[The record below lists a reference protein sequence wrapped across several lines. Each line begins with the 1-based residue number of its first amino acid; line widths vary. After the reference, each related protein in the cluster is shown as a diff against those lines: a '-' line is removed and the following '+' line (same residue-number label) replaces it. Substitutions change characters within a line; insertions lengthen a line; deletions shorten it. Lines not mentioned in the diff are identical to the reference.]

1 LSAIDEVRERT
12 DIVELVSAYFPLQ
25 KAGRNFKALCP
36 FHKEKTPS
44 FIVFPDGQRWHC
56 FGACATGGDI
66 FTFVM
71 KMESLEFGEALRFL
85 ARRAGISLAPRREGE
100 VEEEKRK
107 HLLLRINAAAA
118 QYFHHL
124 LRESPEGESAR
135 EYLARREIEPT
146 SIEAF
151 QLGYALDAWEALR
164 GYLVERGYEEADI
177 FAAGLSVER
186 VREDPGRKGGG
197 YYDRF
202 RGRLIFPIRD
212 IRGEVIGF
220 GARALDDSQP
230 KYLNSPETPLFSKG
244 RVLYGIDLAKR
255 AIREKDQVIIVEG
268 YTDVITAHQRG
279 FRNVVASMG
288 TALTENQ
295 VRELKRLT
303 KRLVLALDADKAGD
317 AATRR
322 GLGVATEVFR
332 DSVVP
337 VPLGRN
343 LIGYEARLDADI
355 RIAILPEGKDPDDVL
370 REEVGLW
377 AELVAEALPVVDYY
391 FSLISSRLDLSSAKG
406 KSAAAKELLPIIE
419 ELGDEVEKSHYL
431 QKLARLIKVD
441 EKRLLLEAEPKRFPI
456 LQDPGRKGSW
466 KDVEPQE
473 KRGGLISGF
482 PGFLFGVEKRL
493 LLLFLEEPWRMEKVD
508 EELEGVGSGPLVPED
523 FEEIENRAI
532 FSVLRGWLSE
542 RIPEGR
548 EGGREEPWDLE
559 RFGANLDA
567 ILQERFVHLLD
578 LRSRMSAL
586 AERDGGREALLCAL
600 RLREHRLQ
608 REMETLHFLER
619 DAEEENDRET
629 LMQLARVTS
638 ERKDE
643 VGRVKKARYEKSL
656 LRRSRKGRPGEGSW
670 LVEA

>member
-1 LSAIDEVRERT
+1 MSAIDEVRERT

-44 FIVFPDGQRWHC
+44 FIVFPDSQRWHC
-56 FGACATGGDI
+56 FGACAAGGDI

-71 KMESLEFGEALRFL
+71 KMENLEFGEALRFL

-107 HLLLRINAAAA
+107 RLLLRINAAAT

-124 LRESPEGESAR
+124 LRESPEGELAR
-135 EYLARREIEPT
+135 EYLARRDIEPT

-151 QLGYALDAWEALR
+151 KLGYALDEWEALK

-186 VREDPGRKGGG
+186 EGGG

-268 YTDVITAHQRG
+268 YTDVISAHQRG

-303 KRLVLALDADKAGD
+303 KRFVLALDADKAGD

-322 GLGVATEVFR
+322 GLEVATEVFR

-355 RIAILPEGKDPDDVL
+355 RIAILPEGRDPDDVL
-370 REEVGLW
+370 REEARVW
-377 AELVAEALPVVDYY
+377 AELVEGALPVVDYY
-391 FSLISSRLDLSSAKG
+391 FSLLSSRLDLSSAKG
-406 KSAAAKELLPIIE
+406 KSAAAKELLPLIE

-441 EKRLLLEAEPKRFPI
+441 EKRLLLETEPKRFV
-456 LQDPGRKGSW
+456 G
-466 KDVEPQE
+466 PQE
-473 KRGGLISGF
+473 KRDGLISGF

-493 LLLFLEEPWRMEKVD
+493 LLLFLEEPQRMKRVD
-508 EELEGVGSGPLVPED
+508 EELEEVGSGSLTPED
-523 FEEIENRAI
+523 FEDIENREV
-532 FSVLRGWLSE
+532 FSALRGWLSE
-542 RIPEGR
+542 RVLEG
-548 EGGREEPWDLE
+548 EGESMEGAWDLE
-559 RFGANLDA
+559 RFGADLDVA
-567 ILQERFVHLLD
+567 LQERFAHLLD
-578 LRSRMSAL
+578 LRNQMSVL
-586 AERDGGREALLCAL
+586 AERDGDREAVHCAL

-619 DAEEENDRET
+619 DAEEEEDRET

-643 VGRVKKARYEKSL
+643 VGRVKKARYQKSL
-656 LRRSRKGRPGEGSW
+656 LRTSRRERPWESSW

>member
-1 LSAIDEVRERT
+1 MRERT
-12 DIVELVSAYFPLQ
+12 DIVELVSTYFPLQ

-56 FGACATGGDI
+56 FGACAAGGDI

-71 KMESLEFGEALRFL
+71 RMENLEFGEALRFL

-107 HLLLRINAAAA
+107 RLLLRINAAAA

-124 LRESPEGESAR
+124 LRESPEGEFVR
-135 EYLARREIEPT
+135 EYLVRREIEPT

-151 QLGYALDAWEALR
+151 QLGYALNEWEALKR
-164 GYLVERGYEEADI
+164 YLVEKGYEETDI

-230 KYLNSPETPLFSKG
+230 KYLNSPETPVFSKG

-303 KRLVLALDADKAGD
+303 KRFVLALDADKAGD

-322 GLGVATEVFR
+322 GLEVATEIFR

-355 RIAILPEGKDPDDVL
+355 SIAILPEGRDPDDVL
-370 REEVGLW
+370 REKAGLW
-377 AELVAEALPVVDYY
+377 AELVEGALPVVDYY
-391 FSLISSRLDLSSAKG
+391 FSLLSSRLDLSSAKG

-441 EKRLLLEAEPKRFPI
+441 EKRLLLETEPKRFP
-456 LQDPGRKGSW
+456 KGSW

-473 KRGGLISGF
+473 KRDGLISGF

-493 LLLFLEEPWRMEKVD
+493 LLLFLEEPRQMERVD
-508 EELEGVGSGPLVPED
+508 EELEEVGSGPLTPED
-523 FEEIENRAI
+523 FEDIEDREI
-532 FSVLRGWLSE
+532 FSALRGRLSE
-542 RIPEGR
+542 RRLEGQ
-548 EGGREEPWDLE
+548 EGMVEEPWDLE
-559 RFGANLDA
+559 RFGADLDA
-567 ILQERFVHLLD
+567 MLQERFAHLLD
-578 LRSRMSAL
+578 LRSRMSVL
-586 AERDGGREALLCAL
+586 AERDGDREAVLCAL

-619 DAEEENDRET
+619 DAEEEEDRET

-656 LRRSRKGRPGEGSW
+656 LRRRRRERPWEGS
-670 LVEA
+670 

>member
-12 DIVELVSAYFPLQ
+12 DIVDLVSAYFPLQ

-44 FIVFPDGQRWHC
+44 FIVFPDNQRWHC
-56 FGACATGGDI
+56 FGACASGGDV

-71 KMESLEFGEALRFL
+71 KMENLEFGEALRLL
-85 ARRAGISLAPRREGE
+85 ARRAGISLAPRREEE

-124 LRESPEGESAR
+124 LRESPEEEFVR

-151 QLGYALDAWEALR
+151 QLGYALNEWEALKR
-164 GYLVERGYEEADI
+164 HLVERGYDEADI

-186 VREDPGRKGGG
+186 EGGG

-212 IRGEVIGF
+212 ILGEVIGF

-244 RVLYGIDLAKR
+244 AVLYGIDLAKR
-255 AIREKDQVIIVEG
+255 AIREKDQAIIVEG

-303 KRLVLALDADKAGD
+303 KRFVLALDADKAGD
-317 AATRR
+317 AATQR
-322 GLGVATEVFR
+322 GLEVATEIFR

-355 RIAILPEGKDPDDVL
+355 RIAILPKGRDPDDVL
-370 REEVGLW
+370 REEPGLW
-377 AELVAEALPVVDYY
+377 AELVEGALPVVDYY

-419 ELGDEVEKSHYL
+419 ELSDEVEKNHYL

-441 EKRLLLEAEPKRFPI
+441 EKRLLSESEPKRF
-456 LQDPGRKGSW
+456 
-466 KDVEPQE
+466 VEPQE

-482 PGFLFGVEKRL
+482 PPYLFGPEKRL
-493 LLLFLEEPWRMEKVD
+493 LLLFLEEPWRMNRVD
-508 EELEGVGSGPLVPED
+508 EELEEVGSEPLAPED
-523 FEEIENRAI
+523 FEEIENREI
-532 FSVLRGWLSE
+532 FSALRKRLSE
-542 RIPEGR
+542 GILEGQG
-548 EGGREEPWDLE
+548 ESMEERWDPE

-567 ILQERFVHLLD
+567 MLQERFVHLLD
-578 LRSRMSAL
+578 LKSRMSIL
-586 AERDGGREALLCAL
+586 AERDGDREAVLCAL
-600 RLREHRLQ
+600 RLREYRLQ

-619 DAEEENDRET
+619 DAEEEKDRET

-643 VGRVKKARYEKSL
+643 MGRVKKARYEKSL
-656 LRRSRKGRPGEGSW
+656 LRRNRRERPWEGSW

>member
-1 LSAIDEVRERT
+1 MSAIDEVRERT

-44 FIVFPDGQRWHC
+44 FILFPDSQRWHC
-56 FGACATGGDI
+56 FGACAAGGDI

-71 KMESLEFGEALRFL
+71 KMENLEFGEALRFL

-107 HLLLRINAAAA
+107 SLLLRINAAAA

-124 LRESPEGESAR
+124 LRESPEGEFVR

-146 SIEAF
+146 TIEAF
-151 QLGYALDAWEALR
+151 QLGYALDEWEAQK

-186 VREDPGRKGGG
+186 EGGG

-230 KYLNSPETPLFSKG
+230 KYLNSPETPVFSKG
-244 RVLYGIDLAKR
+244 RVLYGINLAKR

-268 YTDVITAHQRG
+268 YTDVISAHQRG
-279 FRNVVASMG
+279 FRNIVASMG

-303 KRLVLALDADKAGD
+303 KRFVLALDADKAGD

-322 GLGVATEVFR
+322 GLEVATEVFR

-355 RIAILPEGKDPDDVL
+355 RIAILPEGRDPDDVL
-370 REEVGLW
+370 RGEAGLW
-377 AELVAEALPVVDYY
+377 AELVEGALPVVDYY
-391 FSLISSRLDLSSAKG
+391 FSLLSSRLDLSSAKG

-441 EKRLLLEAEPKRFPI
+441 EKRLLLETEPKRFP
-456 LQDPGRKGSW
+456 KGSW
-466 KDVEPQE
+466 RDVAPQE

-493 LLLFLEEPWRMEKVD
+493 LLLFLEEPRRMERID
-508 EELEGVGSGPLVPED
+508 EELEEVGSGPLAPED
-523 FEEIENRAI
+523 FEEIENREISSA
-532 FSVLRGWLSE
+532 LRGWLSE
-542 RIPEGR
+542 RVLEGR
-548 EGGREEPWDLE
+548 EGSMKEPWDLE

-567 ILQERFVHLLD
+567 MLQERFVYLLD
-578 LRSRMSAL
+578 LRGRMSVL
-586 AERDGGREALLCAL
+586 AERDGDWEAVLCAL

-619 DAEEENDRET
+619 DAEEEEDRET
-629 LMQLARVTS
+629 LMQLAGVTS

-656 LRRSRKGRPGEGSW
+656 LRRSRRERPWEGSW
-670 LVEA
+670 LAEA

>member
-1 LSAIDEVRERT
+1 LSAVDEVRERT
-12 DIVELVSAYFPLQ
+12 DIVDLVSAYFPLQ

-56 FGACATGGDI
+56 FGACAVGGDI

-71 KMESLEFGEALRFL
+71 KMENLEFGEALRFL
-85 ARRAGISLAPRREGE
+85 ARRAGISLAPRREEE
-100 VEEEKRK
+100 VEEEKRRS
-107 HLLLRINAAAA
+107 LLLRINAAAA

-124 LRESPEGESAR
+124 LRESPEGEFVR
-135 EYLARREIEPT
+135 EYLARREIEPA

-151 QLGYALDAWEALR
+151 QLGYALEEWEALK

-186 VREDPGRKGGG
+186 EGGG

-230 KYLNSPETPLFSKG
+230 KYLNSPDTLVFSKG

-255 AIREKDQVIIVEG
+255 AICEKDQVIIVEG

-279 FRNVVASMG
+279 FKNVVASMG

-303 KRLVLALDADKAGD
+303 KRIVLALDADKAGD

-322 GLGVATEVFR
+322 GLEVATDLFR

-355 RIAILPEGKDPDDVL
+355 RIAILPEGRDPDDVL
-370 REEVGLW
+370 REETGLW
-377 AELVAEALPVVDYY
+377 AELVEGALPVVDYY
-391 FSLISSRLDLSSAKG
+391 FSLISSRLDLGSAKG

-419 ELGDEVEKSHYL
+419 TLGDEVEKSHYL
-431 QKLARLIKVD
+431 QKLAHLIRVD
-441 EKRLLLEAEPKRFPI
+441 EKRLLLEAGPKRF
-456 LQDPGRKGSW
+456 
-466 KDVEPQE
+466 VEPGE
-473 KRGGLISGF
+473 KRGGLISSF

-493 LLLFLEEPWRMEKVD
+493 LLLFLEEPRRMGGVD
-508 EELEGVGSGPLVPED
+508 EGLEGVGSEPLTPED
-523 FEEIENRAI
+523 FEDIENREI
-532 FSVLRGWLSE
+532 FSALRRWLSM
-542 RIPEGR
+542 RILEEGE
-548 EGGREEPWDLE
+548 EGGAGAWDLE
-559 RFGANLDA
+559 GFGAELDPM
-567 ILQERFVHLLD
+567 LQERFAHLLD
-578 LRSRMSAL
+578 LRSRMSVL
-586 AERDGGREALLCAL
+586 AERDGDREAILCAL
-600 RLREHRLQ
+600 RLREYRLQ
-608 REMETLHFLER
+608 REMETLHFLAR
-619 DAEEENDRET
+619 DAEEEEDRET

-656 LRRSRKGRPGEGSW
+656 LRRRRRERPWEGSW
-670 LVEA
+670 LAEG

>member
-1 LSAIDEVRERT
+1 MSAIDEVRERT
-12 DIVELVSAYFPLQ
+12 DIVDLVSAYFPLQ

-44 FIVFPDGQRWHC
+44 FIVFADGQRWHC

-71 KMESLEFGEALRFL
+71 KMENLEFGEALRFL
-85 ARRAGISLAPRREGE
+85 ARRAGISLAPRREEE
-100 VEEEKRK
+100 VEEEKKRG
-107 HLLLRINAAAA
+107 LLLRINAAAA

-124 LRESPEGESAR
+124 LREGPEGEFVR
-135 EYLARREIEPT
+135 EYLGRREIEPT

-151 QLGYALDAWEALR
+151 QLGYALNEWEALKN
-164 GYLVERGYEEADI
+164 YLVERGYEEADI

-212 IRGEVIGF
+212 VRGEVIGF

-230 KYLNSPETPLFSKG
+230 KYLNSPETAVFSKG
-244 RVLYGIDLAKR
+244 RVLYGIDLAKQ
-255 AIREKDQVIIVEG
+255 AVREKDQVIIVEG

-303 KRLVLALDADKAGD
+303 RRFILALDADKAGD

-322 GLGVATEVFR
+322 GLEVATEVFR

-355 RIAILPEGKDPDDVL
+355 RIAILPEGRDPDDL
-370 REEVGLW
+370 LKEKAGLW
-377 AELVAEALPVVDYY
+377 AELVAGALPVVDYY

-441 EKRLLLEAEPKRFPI
+441 EKRLLLEIEPGRFPI
-456 LQDPGRKGSW
+456 LQDPRRKGSW
-466 KDVEPQE
+466 KDVERQE

-493 LLLFLEEPWRMEKVD
+493 ILLLLEEPRWMKRVD
-508 EELEGVGSGPLVPED
+508 EELGEVGSEPLAPED
-523 FEEIENRAI
+523 FEEIETREI
-532 FSVLRGWLSE
+532 FSALRKRLSE
-542 RIPEGR
+542 KILEGQ
-548 EGGREEPWDLE
+548 EGSMEEPWDLE
-559 RFGANLDA
+559 RFGASLDA
-567 ILQERFVHLLD
+567 ILQERFANLLD
-578 LRSRMSAL
+578 LKSRMSVL
-586 AERDGGREALLCAL
+586 TKRDGDREVVFCAL
-600 RLREHRLQ
+600 KLREHRLQ

-619 DAEEENDRET
+619 DAEEEKDRET

-656 LRRSRKGRPGEGSW
+656 LRRRRRERPWEGSW

>member
-1 LSAIDEVRERT
+1 LNE
-12 DIVELVSAYFPLQ
+12 
-25 KAGRNFKALCP
+25 
-36 FHKEKTPS
+36 
-44 FIVFPDGQRWHC
+44 
-56 FGACATGGDI
+56 
-66 FTFVM
+66 
-71 KMESLEFGEALRFL
+71 
-85 ARRAGISLAPRREGE
+85 
-100 VEEEKRK
+100 
-107 HLLLRINAAAA
+107 
-118 QYFHHL
+118 
-124 LRESPEGESAR
+124 
-135 EYLARREIEPT
+135 
-146 SIEAF
+146 
-151 QLGYALDAWEALR
+151 WEALKK
-164 GYLVERGYEEADI
+164 YLVGRGYEEADI

-186 VREDPGRKGGG
+186 VREDPGGKGGG

-202 RGRLIFPIRD
+202 RGRLIFPIRN

-230 KYLNSPETPLFSKG
+230 KYLNSPETPVFSKG

-255 AIREKDQVIIVEG
+255 AIRERDQVIIVEG

-295 VRELKRLT
+295 VRQLKRLT
-303 KRLVLALDADKAGD
+303 KRFVLALDADKAGD

-322 GLGVATEVFR
+322 GLEVATEVFR

-337 VPLGRN
+337 IPLGRN

-355 RIAILPEGKDPDDVL
+355 RIAILPEGRDPDDVL
-370 REEVGLW
+370 REEAGLW
-377 AELVAEALPVVDYY
+377 AELVEGALPVVDYY

-441 EKRLLLEAEPKRFPI
+441 EKRLLLESEPKRFP
-456 LQDPGRKGSW
+456 KGSW
-466 KDVEPQE
+466 RDVEPEE

-493 LLLFLEEPWRMEKVD
+493 LLLFLEEPRRMERVD
-508 EELEGVGSGPLVPED
+508 EELEEVGSEPLAPED
-523 FEEIENRAI
+523 FDDIENREI
-532 FSVLRGWLSE
+532 FSALRGWLSE
-542 RIPEGR
+542 RIPE
-548 EGGREEPWDLE
+548 ESWDLE

-567 ILQERFVHLLD
+567 MLQERFVHLLD
-578 LRSRMSAL
+578 LRSRMSVL
-586 AERDGGREALLCAL
+586 VERNGEREAVLCAL

-608 REMETLHFLER
+608 REMETLHFLAR
-619 DAEEENDRET
+619 DAEEEKDRET

-656 LRRSRKGRPGEGSW
+656 LRRSKRERPWEGSW

>member
-12 DIVELVSAYFPLQ
+12 EIVELVSAYFPLQ

-44 FIVFPDGQRWHC
+44 FIVFPDNQRWHC
-56 FGACATGGDI
+56 FGACAAGGDI

-71 KMESLEFGEALRFL
+71 KMENLEFGEALRFL
-85 ARRAGISLAPRREGE
+85 ARRAGISLAPRREEE

-107 HLLLRINAAAA
+107 HLLLQINAAAA

-124 LRESPEGESAR
+124 LRESPGGEFAR
-135 EYLARREIEPT
+135 EYLARREIEST

-151 QLGYALDAWEALR
+151 QLGYALNEWEALR

-268 YTDVITAHQRG
+268 YTDVISAHQRG

-303 KRLVLALDADKAGD
+303 KRFVLALDADKAGD

-322 GLGVATEVFR
+322 GLEVATEVFR

-355 RIAILPEGKDPDDVL
+355 RIAILPEERDPDDVL

-377 AELVAEALPVVDYY
+377 AELVEGALPVVDYY

-441 EKRLLLEAEPKRFPI
+441 ERRLLLETAPKR
-456 LQDPGRKGSW
+456 S
-466 KDVEPQE
+466 VEPQE

-482 PGFLFGVEKRL
+482 PGYLFGVEKRL
-493 LLLFLEEPWRMEKVD
+493 LLLFLEEPGRMKRVD
-508 EELEGVGSGPLVPED
+508 EELEGVGSEPLAPED
-523 FEEIENRAI
+523 FEDIENREI
-532 FSVLRGWLSE
+532 FSALRKLLSK
-542 RIPEGR
+542 RILEGE
-548 EGGREEPWDLE
+548 EGSMEEPWDLE

-567 ILQERFVHLLD
+567 MLQERFTYLLD
-578 LRSRMSAL
+578 LRSRMSVL
-586 AERDGGREALLCAL
+586 AERDGDGQAVLCAL

-619 DAEEENDRET
+619 DAEEEKDRET

-638 ERKDE
+638 KRRDE

-656 LRRSRKGRPGEGSW
+656 LRRIRRERPWEGSW
-670 LVEA
+670 LAEA

>member
-1 LSAIDEVRERT
+1 MSAIDEVRERT
-12 DIVELVSAYFPLQ
+12 DIVELVSAYLPLQ
-25 KAGRNFKALCP
+25 KTGRNFKALCP

-44 FIVFPDGQRWHC
+44 FIVFPDSQRWHC
-56 FGACATGGDI
+56 FGACAAGGDI

-71 KMESLEFGEALRFL
+71 KTENLEFGEALRFL
-85 ARRAGISLAPRREGE
+85 ARRAGISLAPRREEE
-100 VEEEKRK
+100 VEEEQRKR
-107 HLLLRINAAAA
+107 LLLRINAAAA

-124 LRESPEGESAR
+124 LRESPEGEFVR
-135 EYLARREIEPT
+135 EYLAHRGIEPT

-151 QLGYALDAWEALR
+151 QLGYALNEWEALKR
-164 GYLVERGYEEADI
+164 WLVERGYEETKI

-186 VREDPGRKGGG
+186 VREDPGGKGGG

-230 KYLNSPETPLFSKG
+230 KYLNSPETPVFSKG

-268 YTDVITAHQRG
+268 YTDVISAHQRG

-303 KRLVLALDADKAGD
+303 KRFVLALDADKAGD

-322 GLGVATEVFR
+322 GLEVATEVFR

-355 RIAILPEGKDPDDVL
+355 RIATLPEGRDPDNVL
-370 REEVGLW
+370 REKAGLW
-377 AELVAEALPVVDYY
+377 AELVEGALPVVDYY
-391 FSLISSRLDLSSAKG
+391 FSLLSSRLDLSSAKG

-431 QKLARLIKVD
+431 QKLARLVKVD
-441 EKRLLLEAEPKRFPI
+441 EKRLLLETEPKKF
-456 LQDPGRKGSW
+456 
-466 KDVEPQE
+466 VEPQE
-473 KRGGLISGF
+473 KRGGLISSF
-482 PGFLFGVEKRL
+482 PGFLLGVEKRL
-493 LLLFLEEPWRMEKVD
+493 LLLFLEEPQRMKRID
-508 EELEGVGSGPLVPED
+508 KELEEVGSEPLAPED
-523 FEEIENRAI
+523 FEDIEDREI
-532 FSVLRGWLSE
+532 FSALRGWLSE
-542 RIPEGR
+542 RILEGE
-548 EGGREEPWDLE
+548 EGSMDEPWDLE
-559 RFGANLDA
+559 RFGAHLDA
-567 ILQERFVHLLD
+567 ILQERFAHLLH
-578 LRSRMSAL
+578 LRSRISVL
-586 AERDGGREALLCAL
+586 AERDSDREAVLCAL

-619 DAEEENDRET
+619 DAEEEGDRET
-629 LMQLARVTS
+629 LMQLAGVTS

-643 VGRVKKARYEKSL
+643 VGRVKKARYEQSL
-656 LRRSRKGRPGEGSW
+656 LRRSGRERSWEGSW

>member
-12 DIVELVSAYFPLQ
+12 DIVELASAYFPLQ

-44 FIVFPDGQRWHC
+44 FIVFPDSQRWHC
-56 FGACATGGDI
+56 FGACAAGGDI

-71 KMESLEFGEALRFL
+71 KMENLEFGEALRFL
-85 ARRAGISLAPRREGE
+85 ARRAGISLAPRREEE
-100 VEEEKRK
+100 VEEEKRNR
-107 HLLLRINAAAA
+107 LLLRINAAAA

-124 LRESPEGESAR
+124 LRESPEGELVR
-135 EYLARREIEPT
+135 EYLARREIEST

-151 QLGYALDAWEALR
+151 QLGYALNEWEALKR
-164 GYLVERGYEEADI
+164 YLVERGYEEADI

-230 KYLNSPETPLFSKG
+230 KYLNSPETPVFSKG

-303 KRLVLALDADKAGD
+303 KRFVLALDADKAGD
-317 AATRR
+317 AATQR
-322 GLGVATEVFR
+322 GLEVATEVFR

-370 REEVGLW
+370 REEAGLW
-377 AELVAEALPVVDYY
+377 AELVEGALPVVDYY

-441 EKRLLLEAEPKRFPI
+441 EKRLLLETEPKRF
-456 LQDPGRKGSW
+456 
-466 KDVEPQE
+466 VEPQE
-473 KRGGLISGF
+473 KRGGIISGF
-482 PGFLFGVEKRL
+482 PGFLFGPERGL
-493 LLLFLEEPWRMEKVD
+493 LLLFLEEPGRMKRVD
-508 EELEGVGSGPLVPED
+508 EEFEGVGSEPLAPED
-523 FEEIENRAI
+523 FAEIENREV
-532 FSVLRGWLSE
+532 FSALRGWLSE
-542 RIPEGR
+542 MILEGQ
-548 EGGREEPWDLE
+548 EGSTEESWDLE
-559 RFGANLDA
+559 RFGAHLDA
-567 ILQERFVHLLD
+567 MLQERFAHLLD
-578 LRSRMSAL
+578 LRSRMSVL
-586 AERDGGREALLCAL
+586 AERDGDREAVFCAL
-600 RLREHRLQ
+600 RLREDRLQ

-619 DAEEENDRET
+619 DAEEEKDRET

-656 LRRSRKGRPGEGSW
+656 LRRSRRERPWEGSW

>member
-56 FGACATGGDI
+56 FGACAAGGDT

-71 KMESLEFGEALRFL
+71 KMENLEFGEALRFL
-85 ARRAGISLAPRREGE
+85 ARRAGISLAPRREEE
-100 VEEEKRK
+100 VEGEKRK
-107 HLLLRINAAAA
+107 RLLLRINAAAA

-124 LRESPEGESAR
+124 LRESPEGGLVR

-151 QLGYALDAWEALR
+151 QLGYALDEWEALKR
-164 GYLVERGYEEADI
+164 YLAERGYEETDI
-177 FAAGLSVER
+177 FAAGLAVER
-186 VREDPGRKGGG
+186 VREDLERKGGG

-220 GARALDDSQP
+220 GARSLDDSQP

-288 TALTENQ
+288 TALTENH

-303 KRLVLALDADKAGD
+303 KRFVLALDADKAGD

-322 GLGVATEVFR
+322 GLEVATEIFR

-343 LIGYEARLDADI
+343 LIRYEARLDADI
-355 RIAILPEGKDPDDVL
+355 RIAILPEGRDPDDVL
-370 REEVGLW
+370 REGAGLW
-377 AELVAEALPVVDYY
+377 AELVERALPVVDYY

-406 KSAAAKELLPIIE
+406 KSAAANELLPIIE

-441 EKRLLLEAEPKRFPI
+441 EKRLLLETEPKR
-456 LQDPGRKGSW
+456 S
-466 KDVEPQE
+466 VEPQE

-482 PGFLFGVEKRL
+482 PGFLLGVEKRL
-493 LLLFLEEPWRMEKVD
+493 LLLFLEEPRRMKRVD
-508 EELEGVGSGPLVPED
+508 EELEEVGSEPLAPQD
-523 FEEIENRAI
+523 FEDIENREI
-532 FSVLRGWLSE
+532 FSALRGRLSE
-542 RIPEGR
+542 RILAGQ
-548 EGGREEPWDLE
+548 EGGVEEPWDLE
-559 RFGANLDA
+559 RFRAELDA
-567 ILQERFVHLLD
+567 MLQERFAHLLD
-578 LRSRMSAL
+578 LRSRISVL
-586 AERDGGREALLCAL
+586 AERGGDWEAVLCAL
-600 RLREHRLQ
+600 RLQEDRLQ

-619 DAEEENDRET
+619 DAEEEKDRET

-643 VGRVKKARYEKSL
+643 VRRVKKARYEKSL
-656 LRRSRKGRPGEGSW
+656 MRRSRGKRPWEGSW